1 LNFGH
6 WYLPFDLAQG
16 GEFFDFAQNR
26 EPVERLVEPFGPALV
41 RLNWCKASSTAE
53 FHLEVIHTIGVYSVW
68 ARDLYFGAWNFHD
81 IHMQVTSF
89 VPRNYLFQ

>member
-1 LNFGH
+1 MLY

-16 GEFFDFAQNR
+16 GE
-26 EPVERLVEPFGPALV
+26 LVEPFGPALV

-53 FHLEVIHTIGVYSVW
+53 FQLEVIHTIGVYSVW
-68 ARDLYFGAWNFHD
+68 ARDLYIGAWKFHD
-81 IHMQVTSF
+81 IHKQVISF